1 MCKDVEQRGA
11 KVRRQGTELRELQ
24 HPLRLRSAV
33 VGEQVKPDIFLQ
45 EGHIPL
51 DVGRQELWIP
61 SKLRRMPA
69 YSRPSLTSFP
79 PQWAPKQGNAKHLA
93 RVMHDRFARLVMYR
107 ASPVAGAAFCSRCR

>member
-69 YSRPSLTSFP
+69 HSRPMVGPWMLCVKGWSLSGRYHGWPMDALRERMRSGWTLS
-79 PQWAPKQGNAKHLA
+79 WLA
-93 RVMHDRFARLVMYR
+93 H
-107 ASPVAGAAFCSRCR
+107 GCSA